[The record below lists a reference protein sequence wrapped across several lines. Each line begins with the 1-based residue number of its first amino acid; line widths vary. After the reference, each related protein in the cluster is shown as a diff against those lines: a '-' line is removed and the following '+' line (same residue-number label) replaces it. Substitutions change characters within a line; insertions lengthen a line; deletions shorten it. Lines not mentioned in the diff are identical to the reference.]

1 MYNFRRNYSLSA
13 SSAPDERSPM
23 KVLITGSGGKTGC
36 LVLKKLLEKGDAFS
50 VRGLVR
56 TEQSAGKLANET
68 SLSKDS
74 IFVAD
79 VTQGPEALAEAMS
92 GCEAVVLCTSAVPK
106 LILWSLFPVLWS
118 RLTGKGGVRPRFR
131 YAEGQSPEAVD
142 WVGARAQIDAAAA
155 AGARKF
161 VFLGSMGGTQTEENF
176 LNTMGGGNVLLWK
189 RKAEEHLIRS
199 GLDYTIIHAGRK
211 KLPAPS
217 LPPPPPPFTS
227 PKKLMTFSLAA
238 SFPLPPSLIF
248 PHPPFLPPPLCI
260 SSPLYPPIP
269 LSIRLFHNCS
279 SNSYVST
286 FCPPLSALKRAPLSG
301 MLTRS
306 LIPLHT

>member
-1 MYNFRRNYSLSA
+1 L
-13 SSAPDERSPM
+13 
-23 KVLITGSGGKTGC
+23 
-36 LVLKKLLEKGDAFS
+36 
-50 VRGLVR
+50 
-56 TEQSAGKLANET
+56 QSAGKLANET

-92 GCEAVVLCTSAVPK
+92 GCEAVILCTSAVPK

-199 GLDYTIIHAGRK
+199 GLDYTIIHAGRLTDDEGGK
-211 KLPAPS
+211 RDIVLGVDDELIAAGIPREKRETPRADFAELAVQSLLLPE
-217 LPPPPPPFTS
+217 
-227 PKKLMTFSLAA
+227 A
-238 SFPLPPSLIF
+238 SNRSVDMVTRERPEGSGPTDFR
-248 PHPPFLPPPLCI
+248 
-260 SSPLYPPIP
+260 
-269 LSIRLFHNCS
+269 RLFEEMRADCDYS
-279 SNSYVST
+279 ISGR
-286 FCPPLSALKRAPLSG
+286 PP
-301 MLTRS
+301 T
-306 LIPLHT
+306 I